1 MSKKHYKNYCCE
13 PKCYEETCCEKKNTF
28 LGNCCCDFPT
38 LIILI
43 LIILQFNKK
52 GGHWGGIGP
61 VVHGGDECGNSAPIA
76 TGNFFGGWNLIDNSI
91 LFIIALYFLS
101 CCNPCKR

>member
-1 MSKKHYKNYCCE
+1 MSKKCCKENYCE
-13 PKCYEETCCEKKNTF
+13 NKGTF
-28 LGNCCCDFPT
+28 LGLGNCCCDFPT

-52 GGHWGGIGP
+52 GNWGFSAP
-61 VVHGGDECGNSAPIA
+61 VAQAVDECGNSAPVA
-76 TGNFFGGWNLIDNSI
+76 PGNFFGGHNLIDNSI

-101 CCNPCKR
+101 CCNPCRK

>member
-1 MSKKHYKNYCCE
+1 MSRKHCKKDYDCF
-13 PKCYEETCCEKKNTF
+13 EKHTLLGG

-43 LIILQFNKK
+43 LIILQFNRK
-52 GGHWGGIGP
+52 GGYYAGAQVAVSDDGCGSAP
-61 VVHGGDECGNSAPIA
+61 VVAPSLLGG
-76 TGNFFGGWNLIDNSI
+76 TNLIDNSI

-101 CCNPCKR
+101 CCTPCRK

>member
-1 MSKKHYKNYCCE
+1 MSKKCNYKRDYDR
-13 PKCYEETCCEKKNTF
+13 KGTL

-52 GGHWGGIGP
+52 GNWGVSAPAAPI
-61 VVHGGDECGNSAPIA
+61 VDECGVPVAPA
-76 TGNFFGGWNLIDNSI
+76 APVAPSFLGGFNLIDNSI

-101 CCNPCKR
+101 CCNPCRK

>member
-1 MSKKHYKNYCCE
+1 MSKKHYKHDDC
-13 PKCYEETCCEKKNTF
+13 KKNTWF
-28 LGNCCCDFPT
+28 GLGDCCCDFPT

-52 GGHWGGIGP
+52 GSWGGFKTA
-61 VVHGGDECGNSAPIA
+61 VADDVCGAPAPAPIA
-76 TGNFFGGWNLIDNSI
+76 PTYFGGGGLIDNSI

-101 CCNPCKR
+101 CCNPCRK

>member
-1 MSKKHYKNYCCE
+1 MSKKYCKHDYDCG
-13 PKCYEETCCEKKNTF
+13 EKKNTLF
-28 LGNCCCDFPT
+28 GLGNCCCDFPT

-52 GGHWGGIGP
+52 GHWGGVQAVASVASDDGCGTP
-61 VVHGGDECGNSAPIA
+61 TAVAPSFWGGN
-76 TGNFFGGWNLIDNSI
+76 NLIDNSI

-101 CCNPCKR
+101 CCNPCRK